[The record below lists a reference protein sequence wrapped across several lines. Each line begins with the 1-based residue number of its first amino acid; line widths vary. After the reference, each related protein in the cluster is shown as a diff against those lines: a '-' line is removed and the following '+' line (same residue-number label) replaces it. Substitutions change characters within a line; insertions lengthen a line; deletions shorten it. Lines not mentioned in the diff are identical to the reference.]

1 MAKYTQQE
9 EKELNAILKKWQN
22 RAKRLILHDY
32 YDAVAE
38 SLSEN
43 DFYILQRITNAKDYK
58 EINTYLWNSGI
69 IEMTL
74 DKVADKIKKA
84 KKGNRKCR

>member
-1 MAKYTQQE
+1 MAKYTPQE
-9 EKELNAILKKWQN
+9 EKELNVILKKWQN

-32 YDAVAE
+32 YDVIAE

-43 DFYILQRITNAKDYK
+43 DFYILQRVTNAKDHK
-58 EINTYLWNSGI
+58 EISTYLWNSGI

-74 DKVADKIKKA
+74 DRVADKIKKA
-84 KKGNRKCR
+84 KKGNKKCR